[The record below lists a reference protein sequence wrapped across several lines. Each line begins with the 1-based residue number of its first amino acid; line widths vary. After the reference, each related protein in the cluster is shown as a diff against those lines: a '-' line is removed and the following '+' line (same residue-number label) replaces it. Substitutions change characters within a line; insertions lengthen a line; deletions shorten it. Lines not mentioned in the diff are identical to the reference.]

1 MFHHTAH
8 VLENDVVGYPDAFIE
23 PPLGYYVNQQF
34 AVQVAKAD
42 THRFTLYNSDFLPG
56 TDRFSPIGASRFN
69 LMFARLPDWSG
80 PIVVQWSPDEPAL
93 AQARRQAVVETLA
106 SAGLPVMAERVL
118 IGPSPYPGGQRGR
131 GRRSGWQTRSS
142 VTRPRRRDSR
152 CHRPNRHPWESAEM
166 TIDTRRLQTARRGRP
181 SVRSNLIRAG
191 LAMLAGLGT
200 GCATD
205 ASAAGSSGGPGPD
218 FGSDRVGRPPG
229 RPGDDLG

>member
-8 VLENDVVGYPDAFIE
+8 VLENDVIGYPDAFIE

-106 SAGLPVMAERVL
+106 SAGLPVMAHRVV
-118 IGPSPYPGGQRGR
+118 IGPSPYPGGRGVEAAAQAANTIFR
-131 GRRSGWQTRSS
+131 DEASS
-142 VTRPRRRDSR
+142 SR
-152 CHRPNRHPWESAEM
+152 FPLPPTESASM
-166 TIDTRRLQTARRGRP
+166 G
-181 SVRSNLIRAG
+181 VR
-191 LAMLAGLGT
+191 
-200 GCATD
+200 
-205 ASAAGSSGGPGPD
+205 
-218 FGSDRVGRPPG
+218 
-229 RPGDDLG
+229 